1 MTFAL
6 GTAEK
11 LIIIERLLNSGFP
24 GRENLWEI
32 IKHDS
37 AFVEIY
43 QLFEETDLAKL
54 LQNRDVI
61 TLMIPNDN
69 SIRQYENLFSDPRF
83 LWKVLSNHIFTGSW
97 TENILAASN
106 GIVLTAI
113 GGATY
118 LVKII
123 DGEIYLSFYQ
133 PGENPAGKL
142 VRIRNSDIEA
152 SNGVLHI
159 LENFLI

>member
-1 MTFAL
+1 
-6 GTAEK
+6 
-11 LIIIERLLNSGFP
+11 
-24 GRENLWEI
+24 
-32 IKHDS
+32 
-37 AFVEIY
+37 
-43 QLFEETDLAKL
+43 
-54 LQNRDVI
+54 
-61 TLMIPNDN
+61 MIPNDN